1 MKIDNYQPP
10 KSSFLSINKDM
21 RLLVDKFLTNDRLCK
36 LLYYTDKNALHKEKL
51 TDEQKISMFG
61 QQIRIVPKLYVDQP
75 VLNYIIISFDN
86 FIESSNPQF
95 RDNII
100 EFDIICHFDQWQMED
115 FDLRPYRIAAEIDS
129 MLDKKKL
136 TGIGL
141 LEFYGAKEILLT
153 DEFAGICLMYKTY
166 HGEEDKKKLPDTS
179 EQEEF
184 EGDFKRM
191 IKDQQAIAK
200 EQYPNGLQASLNNR
214 N

>member
-1 MKIDNYQPP
+1 MRIDNYHPP

-21 RLLVDKFLTNDRLCK
+21 RLLVDKFLSNDRLCK
-36 LLYYTDKNALHKEKL
+36 LLYYTDSNALDKNKL
-51 TDEQKISMFG
+51 SNEQKIGMFNK
-61 QQIRIVPKLYVDQP
+61 QIRIVPKLYVDNP

-86 FIESSNPQF
+86 FVESSNPEF

-100 EFDIICHFDQWQMED
+100 EFDIICHFDQWQLKD

-129 MLDKKKL
+129 MLDKQRL

-166 HGEEDKKKLPDTS
+166 HGEEDKK
-179 EQEEF
+179 
-184 EGDFKRM
+184 RM
-191 IKDQQAIAK
+191 PNPQDQAQFDQDYKDMILAQKETAK
-200 EQYPNGLQASLNNR
+200 EYPDGLQASLNVR
-214 N
+214 Q